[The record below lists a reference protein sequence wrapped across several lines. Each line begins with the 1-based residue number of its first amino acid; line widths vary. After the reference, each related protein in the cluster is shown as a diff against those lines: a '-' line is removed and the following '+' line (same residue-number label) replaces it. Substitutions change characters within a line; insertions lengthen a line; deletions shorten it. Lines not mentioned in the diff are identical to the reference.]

1 MKLILKVSAA
11 ASCSLIAVMQTPVN
25 TATTPE
31 ALTHS
36 PVYTANSAATQ
47 LTRVIDPVRQDIR
60 ERFVLANTLDEVCVG
75 SDTFNLAG
83 LELKVEVT
91 FHQGTFH
98 QTYTAT
104 NTLNQPIWWT
114 GSEKLCG
121 VKNYH
126 AKLVDRD
133 LHAVEFPAR
142 RVLNASIEQEH
153 LQACVMVPGEQRVI
167 RNSMDAE
174 YFEGAEGKDIYSLRW
189 WSIVPLPNLSTEK
202 QHYEFADIYGTFHR
216 DGHFDLR
223 LETPFWVDMP
233 GLDKPPTALAN
244 HVELGRT
251 SEVIEGMRFDS
262 VLHYQAGAVV
272 ETITTTNISGGGLYW
287 PQKVKSRF
295 SRYPLS
301 YTIEQSRDRSWMAME
316 FPLIS
321 IGCGGGIG
329 GCYGRRKPKPDATDL
344 DRWFVA
350 PGQSFTH
357 QSLREFDSEQ
367 FRDLVFDYGR
377 KAIRGISRVSGAV
390 HTTNI
395 PLNYPPEFFPHEE
408 EWPRISFEASFDI
421 LNGYSHLRCE

>member
-11 ASCSLIAVMQTPVN
+11 ASCSLIAVMQIPVN
-25 TATTPE
+25 TAAAPE
-31 ALTHS
+31 AFTHS
-36 PVYTANSAATQ
+36 PVYTANSTATQ
-47 LTRVIDPVRQDIR
+47 LTRVIEPVRKDIR
-60 ERFVLANTLDEVCVG
+60 ERSVLANTLDEAFVG

-91 FHQGTFH
+91 FHKGTFH

-104 NTLNQPIWWT
+104 NTLNRAIWWT

-133 LHAVEFPAR
+133 LYAVEFSAR
-142 RVLNASIEQEH
+142 QVLNASLEQEQ

-167 RNSMDAE
+167 RNSIDAE

-301 YTIEQSRDRSWMAME
+301 YTIDQSRDRSWMAME

>member
-11 ASCSLIAVMQTPVN
+11 ASCSLIAVMQIPVN
-25 TATTPE
+25 TAAAPE
-31 ALTHS
+31 AFTHS
-36 PVYTANSAATQ
+36 PVYTANSTATQ
-47 LTRVIDPVRQDIR
+47 LTRVIEPVRKDIR
-60 ERFVLANTLDEVCVG
+60 ERSVLANTLDEAFVG

-91 FHQGTFH
+91 FHKGTFH

-104 NTLNQPIWWT
+104 NTLNRAIWWT

-133 LHAVEFPAR
+133 LYAVEFSAR
-142 RVLNASIEQEH
+142 QVLNASLEQEQ

-167 RNSMDAE
+167 RNSIDAE

-287 PQKVKSRF
+287 PQKVKSLF
-295 SRYPLS
+295 SRHPLS
-301 YTIEQSRDRSWMAME
+301 YTIDQSRDQSWIAME
-316 FPLIS
+316 LPLIS
-321 IGCGGGIG
+321 IGCGGGSG
-329 GCYGRRKPKPDATDL
+329 GRYGRRKPKPDATDL

>member
-11 ASCSLIAVMQTPVN
+11 ASCSLIAVMQIPVN
-25 TATTPE
+25 TAAAPE
-31 ALTHS
+31 AFTHS
-36 PVYTANSAATQ
+36 PVYTANSTATQ
-47 LTRVIDPVRQDIR
+47 LTRVIEPVRKDIR
-60 ERFVLANTLDEVCVG
+60 ERSVLANTLDEAFVG

-91 FHQGTFH
+91 FHKGTFH

-104 NTLNQPIWWT
+104 NTLNRAIWWT

-133 LHAVEFPAR
+133 LYAVEFSAR
-142 RVLNASIEQEH
+142 QVLNASLEQEQ

-167 RNSMDAE
+167 RNSIDAE
-174 YFEGAEGKDIYSLRW
+174 YFEGAEGKDIYTLRW

-301 YTIEQSRDRSWMAME
+301 YTIDQSRDRSWMAME

>member
-11 ASCSLIAVMQTPVN
+11 ASCSLIAVMQIPVN
-25 TATTPE
+25 TAITPE
-31 ALTHS
+31 ALTYS
-36 PVYTANSAATQ
+36 PAYTASNAATQ
-47 LTRVIDPVRQDIR
+47 LTQVMQPIRQDIR
-60 ERFVLANTLDEVCVG
+60 ERFILANTLDESFVG
-75 SDTFNLAG
+75 SDIFNLAG

-91 FHQGTFH
+91 FHEGTFH

-104 NTLNQPIWWT
+104 NTLNHAIWWT

-153 LQACVMVPGEQRVI
+153 LQSCLMVPGEQRVI
-167 RNSMDAE
+167 RNSIDAE

-189 WSIVPLPNLSTEK
+189 WSIVPLPNLSTVK

-216 DGHFDLR
+216 DGRFDLR

-233 GLDKPPTALAN
+233 GIDKPETALAN
-244 HVELGRT
+244 HVELGRK
-251 SEVIEGMRFDS
+251 SEVIEGMKFDS

-287 PQKVKSRF
+287 PQKFKSRF
-295 SRYPLS
+295 PKYPLS
-301 YTIEQSRDRSWMAME
+301 YTIDQSRDRSWVAME

-321 IGCGGGIG
+321 IGCGGKIS
-329 GCYGRRKPKPDATDL
+329 GRFSSRKAKPDATDL

-357 QSLREFDSEQ
+357 QSFRKFDSSQ

-395 PLNYPPEFFPHEE
+395 PLNYLPEFFPHEKG
-408 EWPRISFEASFDI
+408 WPTISFEASFDKDK
-421 LNGYSHLRCE
+421 GYSHLRCD

>member
-11 ASCSLIAVMQTPVN
+11 ASCSLIAVMQIPVN
-25 TATTPE
+25 TAAAPE
-31 ALTHS
+31 AFTHS
-36 PVYTANSAATQ
+36 PVYTANSTATQ
-47 LTRVIDPVRQDIR
+47 LTRVIEPVRKDIR
-60 ERFVLANTLDEVCVG
+60 ERSVLANTLDEAFVG

-91 FHQGTFH
+91 FHKGTFH

-104 NTLNQPIWWT
+104 NTLNRAIWWT

-133 LHAVEFPAR
+133 LYAVEFSAR
-142 RVLNASIEQEH
+142 QVLNASLEQEQ

-167 RNSMDAE
+167 RNSIDTE
-174 YFEGAEGKDIYSLRW
+174 YFEGAEGKDIYTLRW

-301 YTIEQSRDRSWMAME
+301 YTIDQSRDRSWMAME

>member
-25 TATTPE
+25 TAAAPE
-31 ALTHS
+31 VLAYS

-47 LTRVIDPVRQDIR
+47 LTRVIEPVRQDIR
-60 ERFVLANTLDEVCVG
+60 ERSILANTLDEAFVG

-91 FHQGTFH
+91 FHKGTFH

-104 NTLNQPIWWT
+104 NALNHAIWWT

-142 RVLNASIEQEH
+142 AVLNENVEQEH
-153 LQACVMVPGEQRVI
+153 LQACLMVPGEQRVI
-167 RNSMDAE
+167 RNSIDAE
-174 YFEGAEGKDIYSLRW
+174 YFEGADGKDIYSLRW

-202 QHYEFADIYGTFHR
+202 QRYEFADLYGTFHS
-216 DGHFDLR
+216 DGRFDLK
-223 LETPFWVDMP
+223 LESPFWVNMP
-233 GLDKPPTALAN
+233 GLDKPDTALAK
-244 HVELGRT
+244 HVELGRN

-262 VLHYQAGAVV
+262 VLRYEAGAVV

-301 YTIEQSRDRSWMAME
+301 YTIDQSRDQSWMAIGS
-316 FPLIS
+316 PLIAF
-321 IGCGGGIG
+321 GCGGGIG
-329 GCYGRRKPKPDATDL
+329 GCYGRRKSKPDAADF

-357 QSLREFDSEQ
+357 QSFKKFDSSQ

-377 KAIRGISRVSGAV
+377 KAIRGISRVRGAV

-408 EWPRISFEASFDI
+408 EWPRISFEASFDKDK
-421 LNGYSHLRCE
+421 GYSHLRCE